1 MRFRV
6 WFLQWIGAFYKLLT
20 FGTKVRKSD
29 YQRKKERERRLK
41 AKRLNPN
48 LHPAKKRRR
57 RRTPGHIIQNRRL
70 LNVSFHFIAVS
81 LGVLLLPLGLLDWG
95 RKSAKVR
102 KASGSRRVSKNATSK
117 PKTSPTCK
125 QNAPQETKT
134 RPSEIEMHEIVDQKL
149 RNDFNFS
156 APKTNEGVEHTSMPK
171 LDEST
176 PKSVPKNEKDSYI
189 RKRMIIAGT
198 NYCEKAVLDSLVVG
212 AVIDL
217 EAEPNNPHDKDA
229 VKLLYRGQ
237 RIGYIARTDRLSFAT
252 CLKRNRRIYGVITD
266 IYEENGRT
274 NYEFETWFEN

>member
-20 FGTKVRKSD
+20 FNTKVRKSD
-29 YQRKKERERRLK
+29 YQRKKERARRLK
-41 AKRLNPN
+41 AKRSTPN
-48 LHPAKKRRR
+48 LHPAKKRRCKR
-57 RRTPGHIIQNRRL
+57 RSQNL
-70 LNVSFHFIAVS
+70 ILVDVLFNFIAVS
-81 LGVLLLPLGLLDWG
+81 FGVLLLPFGLLDWG

-102 KASGSRRVSKNATSK
+102 RASKIHHVSQNATSK
-117 PKTSPTCK
+117 PQTHTTCK
-125 QNAPQETKT
+125 QNVSKEIKVS
-134 RPSEIEMHEIVDQKL
+134 PSEIEMHEIVDHKL
-149 RNDFNFS
+149 RNDCDFS
-156 APKTNEGVEHTSMPK
+156 SSKTDEGIEHASMPR
-171 LDEST
+171 LDESM

-217 EAEPNNPHDKDA
+217 EAEPNNPYDKNA

-237 RIGYIARTDRLSFAT
+237 KIGYIARKDRLSYVT
-252 CLKRNRRIYGVITD
+252 CLKRNRKIYGVITD

-274 NYEFETWFEN
+274 NYEYETWFEN